1 LIVQTLR
8 ARLTLWYAVALSLI
22 LSIFGGLLYG
32 VVRYQLIRHHDGDLR
47 SAAATVAR
55 VLSQQEDCS
64 NLLPSQRAELDRVGR
79 VVLFHE
85 MDGEG
90 RVFYRSPNSDSITA
104 SLDEIFNTG
113 LDGTRFDT
121 IFRDKRP
128 LRIYSEPYRSSVGRR
143 GVIHVVERLGDVPA
157 PLASLRFALLLMTPL
172 AVLLSAACG
181 YYLARRALAPVDEVT
196 RMAHEIEAD
205 CLGRRLPVPAAKDE
219 ISRLS
224 GTINEMLA
232 RLERSFETMKRFTA
246 DASHELRG
254 PLATMRSAIDV
265 ALSRPRD
272 AAEYQAV
279 LGSVGEDVERLRSI
293 TEDLLMLARAD
304 AGHVTIARHPV
315 NLGTVATEVADS
327 LRTIADAA
335 DVHLVVQS
343 DALVIVMGDEA
354 WLRQLVFNLLDNAVK
369 FSSMGP
375 APSEAGRIEV
385 SVSESPDGACL
396 SIADSGPGIPEASLD
411 RIFERFYRVDGAR
424 SYQGSRGFGLGLAIV
439 AWITQAHGGSIRAAN
454 RPTGGTVFVVT
465 FPKATIGPEL
475 ARASGAQVVERS

>member
-1 LIVQTLR
+1 MKTLR
-8 ARLTLWYAVALSLI
+8 ARLTLWYAISLSLI
-22 LSIFGGLLYG
+22 LSLFGGLLYG

-90 RVFYRSPNSDSITA
+90 RIFYRSPNSDSITA

-113 LDGTRFDT
+113 LDGARFDT
-121 IFRDKRP
+121 IFRDRRP
-128 LRIYSEPYRSSVGRR
+128 LRVYSEPYRSSVGRR

-157 PLASLRFALLLMTPL
+157 PLASLRFTLLLMTPL
-172 AVLLSAACG
+172 AVLLSAAGG
-181 YYLARRALAPVDEVT
+181 YYLARRALAPVDAVT
-196 RMAHEIEAD
+196 RMAREIEAD
-205 CLGRRLPVPAAKDE
+205 SLGRRLPVEAAADE
-219 ISRLS
+219 IGRLS

-272 AAEYQAV
+272 AAGYRAV

-315 NLGTVATEVADS
+315 KLGMVAMEVAES
-327 LRTIADAA
+327 LRPIADVAG
-335 DVHLVVQS
+335 VHLAVQC
-343 DALVIVMGDEA
+343 DAPVMVMGDEA

-369 FSSMGP
+369 FSS
-375 APSEAGRIEV
+375 AGRAQPEPGRIDV
-385 SVSESPDGACL
+385 SVTQSPDGPHLAV
-396 SIADSGPGIPEASLD
+396 ADSGPGIPEAALD

-424 SYQGSRGFGLGLAIV
+424 SYEGLRGFGLGLAIV
-439 AWITQAHGGSIRAAN
+439 AWIAQAHGAAIRAAN
-454 RPTGGTVFVVT
+454 RPAGGSIFTLT
-465 FPKATIGPEL
+465 FPKTAHPALPGSISEHL
-475 ARASGAQVVERS
+475 AERT